1 MSSIEDLINSTI
13 DKEYNTANDTFHDI
27 MKNKM
32 TDALEQQKI
41 SIASAVFND
50 GDVEEEE
57 DIDDEYFEDEEL
69 DATEFEDDENEEEYE
84 EDEEE

>member
-32 TDALEQQKI
+32 ADALEQQKI
-41 SIASAVFND
+41 SIASAVFDD
-50 GDVEEEE
+50 GDVEEE

-69 DATEFEDDENEEEYE
+69 DAIEFEDDEDEEEYE